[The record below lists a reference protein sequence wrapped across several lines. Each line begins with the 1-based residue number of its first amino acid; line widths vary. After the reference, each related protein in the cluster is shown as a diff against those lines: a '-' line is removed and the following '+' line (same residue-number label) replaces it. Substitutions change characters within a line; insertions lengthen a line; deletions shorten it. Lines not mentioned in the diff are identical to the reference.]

1 MTHELNTEA
10 GRLRAELG
18 RSLRG
23 RANGRASVEERRRA
37 IEFARRAR
45 SRGERWHA
53 ISTALGIA
61 TKKRHTPQRQDSL
74 WLSPLQRGRAAA
86 GGPHVAVAHSA
97 PLPSCTDAAIAPTS
111 GSNADAP
118 RARIVKRTSPSMRC
132 DRSRT
137 EPAPVSWT
145 PTLCRRD
152 AGEVKQLVVARAA
165 VGDRRV
171 SSSQVVEA
179 FDVLEDHP
187 PRFAS

>member
-61 TKKRHTPQRQDSL
+61 TKK
-74 WLSPLQRGRAAA
+74 LQRWCAAA
-86 GGPHVAVAHSA
+86 RGGDV
-97 PLPSCTDAAIAPTS
+97 T
-111 GSNADAP
+111 G
-118 RARIVKRTSPSMRC
+118 
-132 DRSRT
+132 
-137 EPAPVSWT
+137 
-145 PTLCRRD
+145 
-152 AGEVKQLVVARAA
+152 GF
-165 VGDRRV
+165 
-171 SSSQVVEA
+171 QVVEVVA
-179 FDVLEDHP
+179 EQQAGIAAVDGGGPLRAVLPNGVRLEGLHVADATAVL
-187 PRFAS
+187 RALA